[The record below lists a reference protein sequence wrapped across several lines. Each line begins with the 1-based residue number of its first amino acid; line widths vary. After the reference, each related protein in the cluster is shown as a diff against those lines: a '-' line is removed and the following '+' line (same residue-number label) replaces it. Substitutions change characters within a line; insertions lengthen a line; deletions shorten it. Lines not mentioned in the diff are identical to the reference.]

1 MTGVQTC
8 ALPISLTR
16 IEEFNEFFNTG
27 ISDADYDTV
36 GGLVMH
42 ELGRLPRRGEQ
53 LEFEGMRF
61 KVLRGDRRR
70 LHTLEV
76 TRLPTAAAD

>member
-1 MTGVQTC
+1 VL
-8 ALPISLTR
+8 ALTR
-16 IEEFNEFFNTG
+16 IEEFNEFFNTQ
-27 ISDADYDTV
+27 ISDDGYDTI
-36 GGLVMH
+36 GGLLMH

-53 LEFEGMRF
+53 LEYSGFRF

-76 TRLPTAAAD
+76 TRLPPVSAE